1 MDEKKKKQ
9 LNKFAIIVILMIAIP
24 ELVGHFYFETQKHP
38 TTSSIDAALSLTGKQ
53 RSMYTNN
60 TTHCQLVLQNDTSN
74 ASVSRVAGLNG
85 QYGQYICK

>member
-1 MDEKKKKQ
+1 
-9 LNKFAIIVILMIAIP
+9 MITIP

-38 TTSSIDAALSLTGKQ
+38 TSSSVDAALSLTGKQ
-53 RSMYTNN
+53 HSMYVND

-74 ASVSRVAGLNG
+74 SNVSRASGLNG